1 MKKTVESNWNQIS
14 DDEWEVEDMESVVD
28 RFSDW
33 INSQVDP
40 DKKIKSAQKDGK
52 LFIRI
57 DDIVLTNPDDPD
69 QTDLLLTIKNSDS
82 SENYVPSIFQR
93 YLCSCSRSNER
104 IKYQIVLFRCRQNE
118 WSDQLLWKCCTM
130 FQVLIWNKFLLL
142 IE

>member
-1 MKKTVESNWNQIS
+1 MKKRVESNWNQIS

-69 QTDLLLTIKNSDS
+69 QMDLLLTIKNSDS
-82 SENYVPSIFQR
+82 SAEEDHVPF
-93 YLCSCSRSNER
+93 
-104 IKYQIVLFRCRQNE
+104 
-118 WSDQLLWKCCTM
+118 
-130 FQVLIWNKFLLL
+130 
-142 IE
+142 

>member
-69 QTDLLLTIKNSDS
+69 QMDLLLTIKNSDS
-82 SENYVPSIFQR
+82 SAEEDHVPF
-93 YLCSCSRSNER
+93 
-104 IKYQIVLFRCRQNE
+104 
-118 WSDQLLWKCCTM
+118 
-130 FQVLIWNKFLLL
+130 
-142 IE
+142 

>member
-57 DDIVLTNPDDPD
+57 DDIVLTNSDDPD
-69 QTDLLLTIKNSDS
+69 QMDLLLTIKNSDS
-82 SENYVPSIFQR
+82 PENYVPF
-93 YLCSCSRSNER
+93 
-104 IKYQIVLFRCRQNE
+104 
-118 WSDQLLWKCCTM
+118 
-130 FQVLIWNKFLLL
+130 
-142 IE
+142 

>member
-57 DDIVLTNPDDPD
+57 DEL
-69 QTDLLLTIKNSDS
+69 S
-82 SENYVPSIFQR
+82 SPVQMIQ
-93 YLCSCSRSNER
+93 
-104 IKYQIVLFRCRQNE
+104 IKYIF
-118 WSDQLLWKCCTM
+118 
-130 FQVLIWNKFLLL
+130 
-142 IE
+142 

>member
-69 QTDLLLTIKNSDS
+69 QMDLLLTIKNSDS
-82 SENYVPSIFQR
+82 SVNYVP
-93 YLCSCSRSNER
+93 L
-104 IKYQIVLFRCRQNE
+104 
-118 WSDQLLWKCCTM
+118 
-130 FQVLIWNKFLLL
+130 
-142 IE
+142 

>member
-57 DDIVLTNPDDPD
+57 DDIVLTNPDEPD
-69 QTDLLLTIKNSDS
+69 QTDLLLSIKNSDS
-82 SENYVPSIFQR
+82 SSEEDPVPF
-93 YLCSCSRSNER
+93 
-104 IKYQIVLFRCRQNE
+104 
-118 WSDQLLWKCCTM
+118 
-130 FQVLIWNKFLLL
+130 
-142 IE
+142 

>member
-57 DDIVLTNPDDPD
+57 DDIVLTNQDDLD
-69 QTDLLLTIKNSDS
+69 QMDLLLTIKNSDGS
-82 SENYVPSIFQR
+82 AEEDHVPF
-93 YLCSCSRSNER
+93 
-104 IKYQIVLFRCRQNE
+104 
-118 WSDQLLWKCCTM
+118 
-130 FQVLIWNKFLLL
+130 
-142 IE
+142 

>member
-69 QTDLLLTIKNSDS
+69 QMDLLLTIKKS
-82 SENYVPSIFQR
+82 SI
-93 YLCSCSRSNER
+93 
-104 IKYQIVLFRCRQNE
+104 
-118 WSDQLLWKCCTM
+118 
-130 FQVLIWNKFLLL
+130 
-142 IE
+142 